1 MKTVLVID
9 DKASEI
15 ARAVEAAKA
24 LGWEVLTCDASF
36 REEEGYSNN
45 TEWIRMIPKVDG
57 VVTDLMWNHDN
68 HGEKTMGLLVVIE
81 ALSKGKPVVVCT
93 NAREFDRG
101 HHGEAMGFINDGY
114 YTSSDRKA
122 FGLVET
128 KDWNYAMK
136 KLSERFQ

>member
-1 MKTVLVID
+1 MKTVLIID
-9 DKASEI
+9 DKTSEI
-15 ARAVEAAKA
+15 TKAVEAAKA

-36 REEEGYSNN
+36 RQEEGYCNN
-45 TEWIRMIPKVDG
+45 VDWIQMIPKVDG
-57 VVTDLMWNHDN
+57 VVTDLMWNHDS
-68 HGEKTMGLLVVIE
+68 HGEKPMGLLVVIE
-81 ALSKGKPVVVCT
+81 ALCKGKPIVVCT
-93 NAREFDRG
+93 NAGKFDRG

-136 KLSERFQ
+136 KLAERFQ